1 MVETGVRMTKRP
13 NVDLGLGALTFVA
26 GLPDDIEPFAVA
38 RLAGF
43 AAHLQEEL
51 EERPVRY
58 RGLARAKPPDALR
71 SGSWLHVQPGSGPR
85 RGWGTGSGG
94 AEVGLRDGV
103 GLLAGVQH
111 GLAVDDLGVVVEPLL
126 VLG

>member
-51 EERPVRY
+51 AERPVRY
-58 RGLARAKPPDALR
+58 RGLARTGAVDALR
-71 SGSWLHVQPGSGPR
+71 SGSWLHVQPRSGPKPGW
-85 RGWGTGSGG
+85 RGRQAAVMSASGM
-94 AEVGLRDGV
+94 A
-103 GLLAGVQH
+103 
-111 GLAVDDLGVVVEPLL
+111 
-126 VLG
+126 

>member
-1 MVETGVRMTKRP
+1 MRALPDPPGRIDVVDDLLAETGVRMTKRP

-43 AAHLQEEL
+43 AAHLLEEM

-58 RGLARAKPPDALR
+58 RGLARAKP
-71 SGSWLHVQPGSGPR
+71 
-85 RGWGTGSGG
+85 
-94 AEVGLRDGV
+94 
-103 GLLAGVQH
+103 
-111 GLAVDDLGVVVEPLL
+111 
-126 VLG
+126 